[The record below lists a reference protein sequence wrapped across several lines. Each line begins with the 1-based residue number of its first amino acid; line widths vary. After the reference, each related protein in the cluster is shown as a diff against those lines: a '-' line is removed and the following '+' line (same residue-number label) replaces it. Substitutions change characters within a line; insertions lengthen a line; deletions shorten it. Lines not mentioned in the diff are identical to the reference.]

1 LWRGVR
7 PVPQWIQ
14 LLLAGIVSIGVIAVG
29 KAIITGLAISRRP
42 SHHLAEQPGT
52 SPASKQAEIPPPGY
66 ALDLMGAC
74 FAPHDQPHLRIRR
87 IAERH
92 RRAGW

>member
-42 SHHLAEQPGT
+42 SHHLAEQSGT
-52 SPASKQAEIPPPGY
+52 SPAPKQAEIPPPG
-66 ALDLMGAC
+66 
-74 FAPHDQPHLRIRR
+74 
-87 IAERH
+87 
-92 RRAGW
+92 

>member
-42 SHHLAEQPGT
+42 SHHLAEQSGT
-52 SPASKQAEIPPPGY
+52 SPASKQAEIPPPG
-66 ALDLMGAC
+66 
-74 FAPHDQPHLRIRR
+74 
-87 IAERH
+87 
-92 RRAGW
+92 